1 MAQGPILLVVGARPN
16 FMKIAPLLRS
26 LINRDVPTL
35 LLHTG
40 QHYDENMSGVF
51 FEDLNMRPPD
61 IHLDVGSASH
71 AVQTA
76 TIMIRFEEVCREHS
90 PSMVVV
96 VGDVNST
103 IACALVAKKMQIP
116 VAHVEA
122 GLRSG
127 DRTMP
132 EEINRIL
139 TDSISDLL
147 FTPSRDGDEN
157 LIAEGVD
164 REIIHFV
171 GNIMIDSL
179 FDAIPRSAGAAAAM
193 VAPRPPQSG
202 LLTLHRPSNVDDP
215 DQLSNII
222 SCILDMTRDT
232 HLVFPVHPRTRSK
245 LTQIGLMDAL
255 EAAPWVCLTEPM
267 GYLAFV
273 DLMQASAFVL
283 TDSGGLQEET
293 TALGIPCLTI
303 RENTERPITITEG
316 TNRLVGTDPAAIER
330 AFSELSLNSKDD
342 PPRPEFWDGGT
353 ADRIAE
359 IILASLDGM

>member
-26 LINRDVPTL
+26 LIHRNVPTL

-103 IACALVAKKMQIP
+103 IACALVAKKMQSGCTCRG
-116 VAHVEA
+116 

-132 EEINRIL
+132 EEINRIP

-157 LIAEGVD
+157 PSLKGLI
-164 REIIHFV
+164 
-171 GNIMIDSL
+171 
-179 FDAIPRSAGAAAAM
+179 
-193 VAPRPPQSG
+193 
-202 LLTLHRPSNVDDP
+202 
-215 DQLSNII
+215 
-222 SCILDMTRDT
+222 
-232 HLVFPVHPRTRSK
+232 
-245 LTQIGLMDAL
+245 
-255 EAAPWVCLTEPM
+255 
-267 GYLAFV
+267 
-273 DLMQASAFVL
+273 
-283 TDSGGLQEET
+283 
-293 TALGIPCLTI
+293 
-303 RENTERPITITEG
+303 
-316 TNRLVGTDPAAIER
+316 
-330 AFSELSLNSKDD
+330 
-342 PPRPEFWDGGT
+342 
-353 ADRIAE
+353 
-359 IILASLDGM
+359 

>member
-26 LINRDVPTL
+26 LIHRNVPTL

-164 REIIHFV
+164 QPDHPFRREHHDRFIV
-171 GNIMIDSL
+171 
-179 FDAIPRSAGAAAAM
+179 R
-193 VAPRPPQSG
+193 
-202 LLTLHRPSNVDDP
+202 
-215 DQLSNII
+215 
-222 SCILDMTRDT
+222 RDT
-232 HLVFPVHPRTRSK
+232 KVCRS
-245 LTQIGLMDAL
+245 GRGDGCP
-255 EAAPWVCLTEPM
+255 EASSIRSPDTSP
-267 GYLAFV
+267 
-273 DLMQASAFVL
+273 
-283 TDSGGLQEET
+283 
-293 TALGIPCLTI
+293 TI
-303 RENTERPITITEG
+303 EC
-316 TNRLVGTDPAAIER
+316 
-330 AFSELSLNSKDD
+330 
-342 PPRPEFWDGGT
+342 
-353 ADRIAE
+353 
-359 IILASLDGM
+359 